1 MSDTAASQP
10 HTIARTRV
18 KLSWVEWV
26 DRSLHSH
33 AIRLV
38 LFALV
43 ANTIMAQAFFNSA
56 GRILVLGGVNLTGLY
71 LNVSSIF
78 STFAFSLFEIA
89 MLWARQEV
97 LSLDES
103 IKKQIGAKEWLRRNL
118 VTLVVISLINFYSLT
133 VFNAAIW
140 PVIRVPG
147 IPEPPAPWKFYLH
160 AGFYTV
166 ILYLAGIVGERV
178 RSEQEMTM
186 TMARKHTQQALA
198 GHDAQVQQQIRD
210 MTARGEPLAPLAA
223 ATSSPETAQ
232 LIALQSLVLAGK
244 VDVMEAA
251 RMNVAATG
259 GDTALLDRLHH
270 REHQDASLNP
280 ISVAN
285 PPAPLSLSIS
295 SIPDAAVP
303 TVIDSGDED
312 EEEDELGP
320 VPSMRYSAKRITAR
334 LDATR

>member
-1 MSDTAASQP
+1 MPNHMPNHEISAVAG
-10 HTIARTRV
+10 TIARTRV
-18 KLSWVEWV
+18 RLNWVERV
-26 DRSLHSH
+26 DRFLHSN

-56 GRILVLGGVNLTGLY
+56 GRILVLWGLNLTGLY
-71 LNVSSIF
+71 LNASAVF

-97 LSLDES
+97 LALDES
-103 IKKQIGAKEWLRRNL
+103 IKKQIGAGAWLNRNL
-118 VTLVVISLINFYSLT
+118 ATLVVISLINFYSLT

-140 PVIRVPG
+140 PAIHVPG

-178 RSEQEMTM
+178 RSEQELTM

-198 GHDAQVQQQIRD
+198 AHDAQVQQQIKE

-251 RMNVAATG
+251 RMNVTATG
-259 GDTALLDRLHH
+259 GDTALLDRFGTCSAPP
-270 REHQDASLNP
+270 RQV
-280 ISVAN
+280 VALA
-285 PPAPLSLSIS
+285 PAAGE
-295 SIPDAAVP
+295 AAAAA
-303 TVIDSGDED
+303 DEEID
-312 EEEDELGP
+312 EEESI
-320 VPSMRYSAKRITAR
+320 PSGRYNAKRVTAR
-334 LDATR
+334 LEATR

>member
-1 MSDTAASQP
+1 MSDRNDHHRHHTNAP
-10 HTIARTRV
+10 GTIARTRV
-18 KLSWVEWV
+18 KLHWVERV
-26 DRSLHSH
+26 DRFLHSN

-56 GRILVLGGVNLTGLY
+56 GRILVLWGINLTGLY
-71 LNVSSIF
+71 LNTSAVF

-97 LSLDES
+97 LALDES
-103 IKKQIGAKEWLRRNL
+103 IKRQIGAGAWLNRNL
-118 VTLVVISLINFYSLT
+118 VTLVVISLINFYSLA

-140 PVIRVPG
+140 PSILVPG

-178 RSEQEMTM
+178 RSEQELTM

-198 GHDAQVQQQIRD
+198 AHDAQVQQQIKE

-232 LIALQSLVLAGK
+232 LIALQSLVLTGQ

-251 RMNVAATG
+251 RTNVAATG
-259 GDTALLDRLHH
+259 GDTTLLERLGHHTLPSRPVIALTPTTAGAEPVDD
-270 REHQDASLNP
+270 DAL
-280 ISVAN
+280 
-285 PPAPLSLSIS
+285 
-295 SIPDAAVP
+295 
-303 TVIDSGDED
+303 ED
-312 EEEDELGP
+312 DP
-320 VPSMRYSAKRITAR
+320 VPSGRYNAKRLTAR
-334 LDATR
+334 LEATR